1 MRIVSLGGKIS
12 FVLVAYA
19 VGFFGAFAVAIPG
32 GDLAAAVVA
41 ALLSLV
47 AVILAARTFRGP
59 GEGVREKRPWWK
71 MTATAPSGFVWS
83 LVFLLQAVS
92 LFFSRQPRETGFLL
106 AGAVAMLIA
115 LSFFASALHL
125 VRKAKN

>member
-32 GDLAAAVVA
+32 GDVAAAVVA

-59 GEGVREKRPWWK
+59 GEGVRE
-71 MTATAPSGFVWS
+71 
-83 LVFLLQAVS
+83 
-92 LFFSRQPRETGFLL
+92 
-106 AGAVAMLIA
+106 
-115 LSFFASALHL
+115 
-125 VRKAKN
+125 